1 MLQQIRLAPG
11 YVYDII
17 LIFMMKVSPEEEW
30 LARIVSQKKMKE
42 LDSTYQKI
50 LKAVPEIDPALRVF
64 SFVEEAVQGKS
75 KRTMHVLWE
84 CWKELW
90 CKNQKNFNLSIF
102 VKEISNSQYLVEKLW
117 GEYFGGRSSRATE
130 TIAEEVEKL
139 NLSVDMKFHLLCYL
153 LQPEEYGQRL
163 IEAIEL
169 IDQRYRTIYRQ
180 KQASLMECME
190 RMDQKALNQ
199 KIAAALKEREGKKVT
214 DVSVEY
220 LSFSAMNPYSLYY
233 DEERKLLLIGDEWDQ
248 NQEGKILSDENVQ
261 QMCDVLGSKIKRNI
275 LQMIAQKG
283 QMDTL
288 QLSRELK
295 IKENV
300 GGRYLRELFLT
311 GLLKREKAGKNYVYR
326 IHEMQLKQYLY
337 QLWNTFGQG

>member
-17 LIFMMKVSPEEEW
+17 LLFMMKVSPEEEW
-30 LARIVSQKKMKE
+30 IARIIPQKKMKE
-42 LDSTYQKI
+42 LYPMYQEI
-50 LKAVPEIDPALRVF
+50 LKKIPEIDPALRVF
-64 SFVEEAVQGKS
+64 SLVEETVQGKS

-90 CKNQKNFNLSIF
+90 RKNQKNFNLSIF
-102 VKEISNSQYLVEKLW
+102 VKEVSNSKYLVEKLW
-117 GEYFGGRSSRATE
+117 GEYFSGRSSKATE

-169 IDQRYRTIYRQ
+169 IDQRYRWIYRQ
-180 KQASLMECME
+180 KQAALMECME
-190 RMDQKALNQ
+190 RMDQKGLNQ
-199 KIAAALKEREGKKVT
+199 KVAAALEEREGRRVV
-214 DVSVEY
+214 DVSAEY

-233 DEERKLLLIGDEWDQ
+233 GEEKKLLLIGDEWDQ
-248 NQEGKILSDENVQ
+248 NQDGKVLSSQNVQ
-261 QMCDVLGSKIKRNI
+261 QICDVLGSKIKRNI

-283 QMDTL
+283 KMDSL
-288 QLSRELK
+288 QLSKELRL
-295 IKENV
+295 KENV
-300 GGRYLRELFLT
+300 SGRYLRELFLT
-311 GLLKREKAGKNYVYR
+311 GLLKREKAGKSYVYR
-326 IHEMQLKQYLY
+326 IHEAQLKQYLY
-337 QLWNTFGQG
+337 QLWNTFGQS

>member
-1 MLQQIRLAPG
+1 
-11 YVYDII
+11 
-17 LIFMMKVSPEEEW
+17 
-30 LARIVSQKKMKE
+30 
-42 LDSTYQKI
+42 
-50 LKAVPEIDPALRVF
+50 
-64 SFVEEAVQGKS
+64 
-75 KRTMHVLWE
+75 
-84 CWKELW
+84 
-90 CKNQKNFNLSIF
+90 
-102 VKEISNSQYLVEKLW
+102 
-117 GEYFGGRSSRATE
+117 
-130 TIAEEVEKL
+130 
-139 NLSVDMKFHLLCYL
+139 MKFHLLCYL

-220 LSFSAMNPYSLYY
+220 LSFYAMNPYSLYY

-311 GLLKREKAGKNYVYR
+311 GLLKREKAGENYVYR

-337 QLWNTFGQG
+337 QLWHTFGQG